1 MPLLSI
7 IFYENK
13 LKKGDY
19 HEIYKTNIF
28 LYGYCHICHRDF
40 NLEHFLNLE
49 TKSTVSV
56 LSHSAIRF
64 HILANSDSVSD
75 QALKMRVKES
85 VVNYIYEKT
94 GDFKT
99 VDEAKDFILNND
111 KTIKSIATKTIA
123 DNGYDYTVSS
133 TFGFSDFPVKTYGDV
148 IFPKGTYTSYT
159 IKIGNGKGHNWWCV
173 LYPPLCFVDV
183 STGVLPDNSKK
194 KLRDSLSDTQ
204 YHTVTKYNFKFKYLK
219 FFNNLCQN

>member
-1 MPLLSI
+1 MKYIKQISFCMVI
-7 IFYENK
+7 AIFATGI
-13 LKKGDY
+13 L
-19 HEIYKTNIF
+19 TWNI
-28 LYGYCHICHRDF
+28 
-40 NLEHFLNLE
+40 FLNLE

-99 VDEAKDFILNND
+99 VDEAKNFILNND
-111 KTIKSIATKTIA
+111 KTIKSIATKAIA

-133 TFGFSDFPVKTYGDV
+133 TFGFSDFPVKSYGDV

-173 LYPPLCFVDV
+173 LYPNLCFIDAVHAVVPED
-183 STGVLPDNSKK
+183 GKKELQEVLTEEEYD
-194 KLRDSLSDTQ
+194 LVTSDAK
-204 YHTVTKYNFKFKYLK
+204 VKVRW
-219 FFNNLCQN
+219 FFFPEKDDK

>member
-1 MPLLSI
+1 MKYIKQISFCMVI
-7 IFYENK
+7 AIFATGI
-13 LKKGDY
+13 L
-19 HEIYKTNIF
+19 TWNI
-28 LYGYCHICHRDF
+28 
-40 NLEHFLNLE
+40 FLNLE

-94 GDFKT
+94 DDFKT
-99 VDEAKDFILNND
+99 VDEAKNFILNND
-111 KTIKSIATKTIA
+111 KTIESIATKAIA

-183 STGVLPDNSKK
+183 STGVLPDNSKE

>member
-1 MPLLSI
+1 MKYIKQISFCMVI
-7 IFYENK
+7 AIFATGI
-13 LKKGDY
+13 L
-19 HEIYKTNIF
+19 TWNI
-28 LYGYCHICHRDF
+28 
-40 NLEHFLNLE
+40 FLNLE

-99 VDEAKDFILNND
+99 VDEAKNFILNND
-111 KTIKSIATKTIA
+111 KTIKSIATKAIA

-148 IFPKGTYTSYT
+148 IFPKGTYMDTTGGVSYILHYVLLTFQLASYLT
-159 IKIGNGKGHNWWCV
+159 IPRKNYVIHC
-173 LYPPLCFVDV
+173 LIPSITP
-183 STGVLPDNSKK
+183 
-194 KLRDSLSDTQ
+194 
-204 YHTVTKYNFKFKYLK
+204 
-219 FFNNLCQN
+219 